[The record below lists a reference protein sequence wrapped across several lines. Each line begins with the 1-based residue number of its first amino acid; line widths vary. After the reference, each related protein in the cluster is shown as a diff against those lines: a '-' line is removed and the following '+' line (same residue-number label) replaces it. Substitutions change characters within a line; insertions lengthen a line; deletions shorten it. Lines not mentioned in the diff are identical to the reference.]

1 MSASTARPTRILLV
15 ELDDAI
21 RAALLAVV
29 GSWAVVEPHD
39 GFESARARLSS
50 STFDLLVTNLRLGE
64 YNGLHLVILAK
75 SGASAT
81 TAVVYAEEGDLTLAS
96 NVQRLGAFFELARRM
111 PIVLPGYLGST
122 LPSRDRRDPLK
133 FDRRKSPR
141 GGRRAWDEHLRD
153 LVGSI

>member
-64 YNGLHLVILAK
+64 YNGLHLVILVRDAAVK
-75 SGASAT
+75 TSAI
-81 TAVVYAEEGDLTLAS
+81 VYADERDLRLAS
-96 NVQRLGAFFELARRM
+96 DVQRAGAFFELAHRL
-111 PIVLPGYLGST
+111 PISLPGYVGSA